1 MKITHACL
9 CLGMM
14 LFSLPGFGAC
24 GSYSEMPIDGG
35 LEDCSNPQAPKV
47 IHSNT
52 ITKFSLH
59 FAEEGLVGLP
69 ASEEKTT
76 RPPFPAGTYTLSA
89 ERQGNQSHF
98 ELICDRYGTVT
109 PLRFAKD
116 LPASALDE
124 LQAIIQKHNLAA
136 INGSSLRNSALGT
149 ALSFHVDY
157 DTDETLSVYAE
168 GGASTLPPG
177 WCGTTVFLEFFRAK
191 LDAGNRLIPPLRSC
205 SYALSNSHGLVYCLE
220 LDSEPYQDSKRA
232 IFKETRLAPNAGQFD
247 SGQPTKTIYVPRE
260 KLEALEEIAAK
271 YQLWKWKD
279 LPHRDDDEDDRDF
292 ISIVFNYS
300 GGGNICLDSDQELPP
315 EYEEAFAELRRAL
328 TVTEE
333 DAGQNQ

>member
-1 MKITHACL
+1 MKMTHACL
-9 CLGMM
+9 FLGMF

-24 GSYSEMPIDGG
+24 GSYSEVPMDGG
-35 LEDCSNPQAPKV
+35 LEDRSNPQAPKV

-59 FAEEGLVGLP
+59 FAEDGNIGVP
-69 ASEEKTT
+69 ASEPKDSQ
-76 RPPFPAGTYTLSA
+76 PPFPAGRYTLSA
-89 ERQGNQSHF
+89 ERHGAQAHF
-98 ELICDRYGTVT
+98 LLVCDRYGTVT

-124 LQAIIQKHNLAA
+124 LQAIIQKHKLAA

-177 WCGTTVFLEFFRAK
+177 WCGTTVFLEFFTAK

-205 SYALSNSHGLVYCLE
+205 SYALSNSKGLVYCLE
-220 LDSEPYQDSKRA
+220 LNSEPYQDSKRA
-232 IFKETRLAPNAGQFD
+232 IFKETRPTQNAGQPD
-247 SGQPTKTIYVPRE
+247 SEQTTKTIYVPRE

-271 YQLWKWKD
+271 YQLWQWKD
-279 LPHRDDDEDDRDF
+279 LPNREDVEDNRDF

-300 GGGNICLDSDQELPP
+300 GGGNICLNSDQHLPP
-315 EYEEAFAELRRAL
+315 EYEEAFAELRRTL
-328 TVTEE
+328 TVTE
-333 DAGQNQ
+333 AGQNQ